1 MVLRRSPLIETV
13 CRKTA
18 KRRSR
23 ELCPSYRRYNSI
35 LVRETSSALCAS
47 SLENFSAVSSSH
59 SLSKAMLHLSLT
71 FLRLVCSEHSIA
83 PPYTVW
89 KRVKFCIDNLLL
101 LIISQKFFLVKCFFK
116 SILHMIIKRGLIFF
130 KKSVDNQGVVC
141 YNIMRVKNR
150 TEIS

>member
-1 MVLRRSPLIETV
+1 MKISNKNPRKSTETSGLAEIAFN
-13 CRKTA
+13 RDSIADK
-18 KRRSR
+18 KRQKGGLY
-23 ELCPSYRRYNSI
+23 EQCPYYRRYNSI

-89 KRVKFCIDNLLL
+89 KRVNFVLTICYSSLSHK
-101 LIISQKFFLVKCFFK
+101 KTRM
-116 SILHMIIKRGLIFF
+116 SILF
-130 KKSVDNQGVVC
+130 
-141 YNIMRVKNR
+141 
-150 TEIS
+150 